1 MLLARD
7 ELVKPRPVELVEELR
22 VRVGREPDVRWRTPE
37 LSRRRVSDDG
47 VHLPL
52 PPADLAKEKSQHLES
67 SGRVSLRM
75 VSDLFLCG
83 RRYVDIKRDRRS
95 QPYFEQFLLH
105 RGKPLVRL
113 G

>member
-1 MLLARD
+1 MVPAHD
-7 ELVKPRPVELVEELR
+7 DVVNPRAVELVEELR

-52 PPADLAKEKSQHLES
+52 PPADLAKEKSQHIES
-67 SGRVSLRM
+67 SGRVSLR
-75 VSDLFLCG
+75 VAADLFLCG

-95 QPYFEQFLLH
+95 QPYFDQ
-105 RGKPLVRL
+105 V
-113 G
+113 